1 VLRHYLD
8 EVVRRV
14 GSPRVVHVRGGHYPG
29 RPENAHPIAHEHVA
43 IAGELE
49 PVFRAG
55 LSW

>member
-1 VLRHYLD
+1 
-8 EVVRRV
+8 
-14 GSPRVVHVRGGHYPG
+14 VRGGHYPG